1 MSSTS
6 DASAATSTI
15 LAATST
21 VPVTTTLQPTASST
35 QATQTSTVSSQL
47 TMTPIPGFPWQSIIA
62 GLILG
67 LTALALAR
75 RRRR

>member
-6 DASAATSTI
+6 SAATSTV

-21 VPVTTTLQPTASST
+21 VPVTAALQSTTSSS
-35 QATQTSTVSSQL
+35 QATQTSIVSSQL
-47 TMTPIPGFPWQSIIA
+47 TMTPIPGFPWESIIA
-62 GLILG
+62 GLVLG
-67 LTALALAR
+67 LAVLALAR